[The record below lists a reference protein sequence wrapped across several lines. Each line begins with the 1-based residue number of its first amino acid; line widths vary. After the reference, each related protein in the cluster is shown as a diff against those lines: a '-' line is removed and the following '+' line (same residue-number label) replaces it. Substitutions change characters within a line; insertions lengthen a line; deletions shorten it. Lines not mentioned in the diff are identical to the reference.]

1 MCRNC
6 QFPVVPNNGPIT
18 NSRTIFFFR
27 YGTKT
32 TDTRRRRAIR
42 RKDHWT
48 RICFRRC
55 PMRSRRHLLRLHFPA
70 DRSEC
75 RFKCWFEMENLVQLP
90 VTLHRHL
97 THLPLLQWHSA
108 MVVGRILEL
117 QRDTWIPAD
126 TSRMHRLRQPTCL
139 MLGGRIQCWKL
150 MLKFLW
156 SYQNVALMKI
166 LQFQDK
172 AWNLKYD

>member
-1 MCRNC
+1 MCRNY
-6 QFPVVPNNGPIT
+6 QFPTVPNNGPIT

-42 RKDHWT
+42 RKGHWT
-48 RICFRRC
+48 RICFHRC
-55 PMRSRRHLLRLHFPA
+55 PMRSRRHLPRLHFPA
-70 DRSEC
+70 DHSEC
-75 RFKCWFEMENLVQLP
+75 RFKCWFEMESLVQLP
-90 VTLHRHL
+90 VTLHHRL

-108 MVVGRILEL
+108 MAVGRILEL
-117 QRDTWIPAD
+117 QRDTWILAD
-126 TSRMHRLRQPTCL
+126 TFRMHRPRQPTCL
-139 MLGGRIQCWKL
+139 MLGGKIQYWKL
-150 MLKFLW
+150 ILKFLW

-172 AWNLKYD
+172 VSNLKYD